1 MTAEQRLAA
10 LPSEPPPAPAS
21 RMPRAGARRVG
32 DLLITSGRTAVGPD
46 GSLVARGQLGA
57 EVDLETGRRCAWQ
70 CAANVVAAAR
80 AELGSLDLI
89 ARVARVTVFV
99 ASAPGFHGQSLV
111 GDGATQYFH
120 AVFGA
125 DAGHHART
133 SIGVMHLPNNSPV
146 EVEAIFDL
154 GR

>member
-1 MTAEQRLAA
+1 
-10 LPSEPPPAPAS
+10 
-21 RMPRAGARRVG
+21 MPRAGARRLG
-32 DLLITSGRTAVGPD
+32 SDLLITSGRTAVGPD
-46 GSLVARGQLGA
+46 GTLLVRGRLGG

-89 ARVARVTVFV
+89 RGVPRVTVFV
-99 ASAPGFHGQSLV
+99 ASAPGFVGQSLV
-111 GDGATQYFH
+111 ADGATQYFH

-125 DAGHHART
+125 EAGHHAR
-133 SIGVMHLPNNSPV
+133 SAIGVMHLPNNSPV

-154 GR
+154 GRASD